1 MAPPCQRDI
10 DVIEV
15 LFLRHVSCIPGVKES
30 AGGGGG
36 LLPRLSG
43 GGLVGVARQVFLP
56 EGYPESVS
64 GDYLEY
70 QAWDTAQV
78 VA

>member
-1 MAPPCQRDI
+1 MLNSC
-10 DVIEV
+10 
-15 LFLRHVSCIPGVKES
+15 SCIPGVKES
-30 AGGGGG
+30 VGGGGG
-36 LLPRLSG
+36 LLSRLSG
-43 GGLVGVARQVFLP
+43 AGLVGVARQVFLP

-78 VA
+78 ASSDH

>member
-1 MAPPCQRDI
+1 MSN
-10 DVIEV
+10 
-15 LFLRHVSCIPGVKES
+15 SCSCVPGVKES

-36 LLPRLSG
+36 LLSRLSG
-43 GGLVGVARQVFLP
+43 AGLVGVARQVFLP

-78 VA
+78 PGLTTDNVKVQC